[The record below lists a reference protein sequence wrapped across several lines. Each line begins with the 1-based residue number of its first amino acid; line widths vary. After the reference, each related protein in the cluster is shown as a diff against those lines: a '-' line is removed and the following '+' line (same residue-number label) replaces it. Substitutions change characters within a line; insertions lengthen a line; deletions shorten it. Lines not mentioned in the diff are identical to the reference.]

1 MATATIAPAT
11 GAQVS
16 YIRNLLELR
25 VVDELAASI
34 IRDSIPLMSKADASR
49 TIDHLKTLPI
59 APKYTPA
66 SAPSPAQSALAGI
79 PKSKYAIPVE
89 ELEFLELDASA
100 SIHGDLLFIEVREY
114 MRTLYMRRLTGSV
127 GSFTRHKL
135 THKDTLTLVEL
146 IERDPYR
153 YAKLFG
159 LHYSCCGK
167 CGAELTDP
175 VSRKLQLGPECRKA
189 FGF

>member
-1 MATATIAPAT
+1 MTTATIVPAT
-11 GAQVS
+11 GAQVA

-25 VVDELAASI
+25 AVDEVAASI
-34 IRDSIPLMSKADASR
+34 IRDSLPLMDKAAASR
-49 TIDHLKTLPI
+49 TIDHLKTLPA
-59 APKYTPA
+59 APKYTP
-66 SAPSPAQSALAGI
+66 PAQSALAGI

-89 ELEFLELDASA
+89 ELEFLELEAA
-100 SIHGDLLFIEVREY
+100 PSIHGDLLFIEVREY

-135 THKDTLTLVEL
+135 THKDTLAIVEL
-146 IERDPYR
+146 LERDPYT

-175 VSRKLQLGPECRKA
+175 ISRKLQLGPECRKA